1 MALIAFYGCC
11 VLLKRGIFM
20 KMKKS
25 ISVFLIFAL
34 LVSLIVPSQNVSAK
48 SKLLCK
54 DKNIEIYFKQVKK
67 GKIYLTYKNK
77 SSKDLDVDITFMK
90 INGKSYYNA
99 WLYEKTR
106 DVKVVMYDEDGNEI
120 NYKNK
125 KGKISGQIRYSS
137 DDGKIYGKKLNF
149 KNKNVG

>member
-1 MALIAFYGCC
+1 
-11 VLLKRGIFM
+11 M

-90 INGKSYYNA
+90 INGKSYYND
-99 WLYEKTR
+99 WLYEKTVVSKESR
-106 DVKVVMYDEDGNEI
+106 DVKVVLYDEDGNEI
-120 NYKNK
+120 NYKFK
-125 KGKISGQIRYSS
+125 KGKISGQFKYSS
-137 DDGKIYGKKLNF
+137 DDGKIFGKKLNF

>member
-1 MALIAFYGCC
+1 MKNKRIVSVILI
-11 VLLKRGIFM
+11 I
-20 KMKKS
+20 
-25 ISVFLIFAL
+25 AL
-34 LVSLIVPSQNVSAK
+34 LVSLSIPSQNVSAK

-90 INGKSYYNA
+90 INGKSYYND
-99 WLYEKTR
+99 WINEKTVVSKETR
-106 DVKVVMYDEDGNEI
+106 NVKVVVYDEDGNEI
-120 NYKNK
+120 NYKFN
-125 KGKISGQIRYSS
+125 KGKISGQFKYSS

>member
-1 MALIAFYGCC
+1 MKNKRIVSVILI
-11 VLLKRGIFM
+11 I
-20 KMKKS
+20 
-25 ISVFLIFAL
+25 AL
-34 LVSLIVPSQNVSAK
+34 LVSLSIPSQNVSAK

-90 INGKSYYNA
+90 INGKSYYND
-99 WLYEKTR
+99 WIYEKTVVSKETR
-106 DVKVVMYDEDGNEI
+106 NVKVVVYDEDGNEI
-120 NYKNK
+120 NYKFN
-125 KGKISGQIRYSS
+125 KGKISGQFKYSS

>member
-1 MALIAFYGCC
+1 MKNKRIVSVILI
-11 VLLKRGIFM
+11 IT
-20 KMKKS
+20 
-25 ISVFLIFAL
+25 L
-34 LVSLIVPSQNVSAK
+34 LVSLSIPSQNVSAK

-90 INGKSYYNA
+90 INGKSYYND
-99 WLYEKTR
+99 WINEKTVVSKETR
-106 DVKVVMYDEDGNEI
+106 NVKVVVYDEDGNEI
-120 NYKNK
+120 NYKFK
-125 KGKISGQIRYSS
+125 KGKISGQFKYSS